1 VDKPILLSAD
11 NASEWTGPTGNNTWL
26 IPGAV
31 PALVDAGVGAP
42 SHLVALEHALAGAQL
57 AALLLTHGH
66 SDHVKGVP
74 AILERWPSAVVR
86 GEQFQPLR
94 DGEPVA
100 AGDGHLR
107 AIHTPG
113 HAVDHFCFFD
123 DASGD
128 LFGGDL
134 ARAGGTV
141 VIPANHGGDLIDY
154 LASLRRVEALRPRRL
169 LPGHGPIVD
178 DVPALVAQY
187 VAHREAREAQIV
199 EALRAGAATPDA
211 IVDRVYQSLRPALVR
226 AAQESVLAH
235 LIKLQRE
242 ERVSESAGAWKL
254 RT

>member
-1 VDKPILLSAD
+1 
-11 NASEWTGPTGNNTWL
+11 
-26 IPGAV
+26 
-31 PALVDAGVGAP
+31 VGAP
-42 SHLVALEHALAGAQL
+42 THL
-57 AALLLTHGH
+57 AALERALDGALLATVLLTHGH

-86 GEQFQPLR
+86 GEKFQPLA
-94 DGEPVA
+94 DGERIA

-107 AIHTPG
+107 AVHTPG
-113 HAVDHFCFFD
+113 HAADHFCFYD

-134 ARAGGTV
+134 ARAGGTI
-141 VIPANHGGDLIDY
+141 VIPANHGGDLTDY
-154 LASLRRVEALRPRRL
+154 LASLHRVEALHPRRL

-187 VAHREAREAQIV
+187 VAHRAAREAQIV
-199 EALRAGAATPDA
+199 GALLAGAATPAA
-211 IVDRVYQSLRPALVR
+211 IVDRVYQSLRPSLVP

-242 ERVSESAGAWKL
+242 GRVLEMDGRWEVS
-254 RT
+254 RR